1 MNPKYLVIEGNIG
14 SGKTT
19 LAHLLA
25 DHYQGRVML
34 EQFSD
39 NPFLP
44 MFYKDRARYA
54 FSLELSFLAER
65 YQQQQESLL
74 NRNLFQEI
82 VIADYIWEKS
92 ELFARANLNEAEY
105 SLFQRMAGI
114 MKTNLPK
121 PDLLIYLHTPIKK
134 LQRQIK
140 MRGRPYEQEI
150 GDDYLQTIEDA
161 YARFLQQTDL
171 PVLQVDMT
179 HADFSQQGHVTQ
191 LINFLESAGEFKK
204 QTIFIP

>member
-1 MNPKYLVIEGNIG
+1 MNPKYLAIEGNIG

-19 LAHLLA
+19 LAHILA
-25 DHYQGRVML
+25 AHYQGRMLL

-44 MFYKDRARYA
+44 LFYKDRARYA

-74 NRNLFQEI
+74 NRELFQDII
-82 VIADYIWEKS
+82 VADYIWEKS
-92 ELFARANLNEAEY
+92 QLFARANLNEAEY
-105 SLFQRMAGI
+105 SLFQRMADI
-114 MKTNLPK
+114 MKANLPK
-121 PDLLIYLHTPIKK
+121 PDLLIYLHTPIEK
-134 LQRQIK
+134 LQGQIK
-140 MRGRPYEQEI
+140 RRGRAYEQDI
-150 GDDYLQTIEDA
+150 ADDYLHTLEEA
-161 YARFLQQTDL
+161 YANFLQQTDL

-179 HADFSQQGHVTQ
+179 HADFNQPAQVMH

>member
-1 MNPKYLVIEGNIG
+1 MKPKYLVIEGNIG

-25 DHYQGRVML
+25 DHYQGRLML

-44 MFYKDRARYA
+44 LFYKDKARYA

-65 YQQQQESLL
+65 YQQQRESLL
-74 NRNLFQEI
+74 NRDLFQEI
-82 VIADYIWEKS
+82 IIADYIWEKS
-92 ELFARANLNEAEY
+92 ELFAHANLNEAEY
-105 SLFQRMAGI
+105 NLFQRMAGI

-121 PDLLIYLHTPIKK
+121 PDLLLYLHTPIRK

-140 MRGRPYEQEI
+140 MRGREYEQEI
-150 GDDYLQTIEDA
+150 TDEYLQTIEDA
-161 YARFLQQTDL
+161 YTRFLQQTEL
-171 PVLQVDMT
+171 PVLRIDMT
-179 HADFSQQGHVTQ
+179 HADFNRPGDVQQ
-191 LINFLESAGEFKK
+191 LISFLENQEEFKK